1 MSVGTIP
8 IAHNSAGPKMDI
20 LVDKSCGY
28 LCQSEEE
35 YANAITEVLQMDQ
48 SRRMKIARAAR
59 E

>member
-1 MSVGTIP
+1 
-8 IAHNSAGPKMDI
+8 MDI

>member
-1 MSVGTIP
+1 
-8 IAHNSAGPKMDI
+8 MDI

-35 YANAITEVLQMDQ
+35 YVNAITEVLQMDQ